1 MLNFKN
7 INESTL
13 EDSFIYRSFN
23 ASNGFID
30 KFVKYIKTSVAL
42 TKDDFDEQYFQMKKV
57 AISPLTPRVIEA
69 FDNGF
74 IEILYSNSVKIGI
87 SFPFIIRKNESGK
100 IVATIF
106 VSSFGTMDKNGNL
119 NIPLKQLY
127 GLMES
132 AYIALQLQMNPQK
145 IQRNM
150 GIMKLMTSVYS
161 EMMIRILNKEYSLS
175 LDKELNDKALYILNR
190 FFLEVV
196 WEYPTQTTIEAYATQ
211 DLKYI
216 NSTDLDL
223 LATGY
228 DNAQINDLDSMLKY
242 MRTISPRM
250 NDLNTRYFIERYIN
264 AYHGSSIL
272 SIDYLP
278 YVFFVVTNT
287 LLGTFLVSQTALND
301 IIKNIKGISKF
312 YPELSKLI

>member
-1 MLNFKN
+1 MLNCKN

-30 KFVKYIKTSVAL
+30 KFVKYIKTSIAL

-69 FDNGF
+69 FDNGL
-74 IEILYSNSVKIGI
+74 IEILYSNSVKIGV
-87 SFPFIIRKNESGK
+87 SFPFIIRKNENGK

-161 EMMIRILNKEYSLS
+161 EMMLRILNKEYSLS

-190 FFLEVV
+190 FFLERI
-196 WEYPTQTTIEAYATQ
+196 WEYPTPTTVQAYATQ
-211 DLKYI
+211 DLNYI
-216 NSTDLDL
+216 GSLDLDL
-223 LATGY
+223 LETGY
-228 DNAQINDLDSMLKY
+228 DNAQIKDFDSMIAY

-250 NDLNTRYFIERYIN
+250 NDLNSRYFIERYIN
-264 AYHGSSIL
+264 AYYGSSIL

-301 IIKNIKGISKF
+301 IIKNIKGMNKF

>member
-1 MLNFKN
+1 MVNFKN

-30 KFVKYIKTSVAL
+30 KFIKYIKTSVAL

-87 SFPFIIRKNESGK
+87 SFPFIIRKNENGK

-119 NIPLKQLY
+119 NIPIKQLY

-132 AYIALQLQMNPQK
+132 AYIALQLQINPQK

-161 EMMIRILNKEYSLS
+161 EMMIRVLNKEYSLS

-190 FFLEVV
+190 FFLEKI
-196 WEYPTQTTIEAYATQ
+196 WEYPTPTTIQAYATQ

-216 NSTDLDL
+216 ESMDLDL
-223 LATGY
+223 LETGY
-228 DNAQINDLDSMLKY
+228 DNAQIKDLDGMLSY

-250 NDLNTRYFIERYIN
+250 SDLNTRYFIERYIN

-301 IIKNIKGISKF
+301 IIKNIKGMNKF